1 MIQNSRF
8 RLRLCIA
15 LTVFNL
21 IFIWGNSLLPAN
33 ISAAISTFVRNI
45 LAALFPGEGG
55 QAPAVPG
62 HGVLRKIAHILEF
75 CSLGVLLCWLL
86 TEIRKRRIFSLLGGL
101 LAACIDETIQLFVP
115 GRGPHIRDV
124 FIDTLGVIAGFG
136 VFTIFYLVYKKKKLI
151 YLEDKQL

>member
-33 ISAAISTFVRNI
+33 ISAAISTFVRNVI
-45 LAALFPGEGG
+45 AFFLPGEGT
-55 QAPAVPG
+55 ADPNAG
-62 HGVLRKIAHILEF
+62 HGILRKIAHVLEF